1 MTQLGGFQQQ
11 PNCWKQ
17 LCSVRQSS
25 GESVSWKE
33 ARLGGDSVVLRSR
46 YSPGVVA
53 VTPESPFWPSAVA
66 LLASLWVVTGPEGSG
81 EPSEST
87 FHPAFSFTW

>member
-11 PNCWKQ
+11 PDCWKQ

-33 ARLGGDSVVLRSR
+33 ARLGGDSVVLRSLLQSWR
-46 YSPGVVA
+46 GSSDPGVA
-53 VTPESPFWPSAVA
+53 F
-66 LLASLWVVTGPEGSG
+66 LAECCGFVGFSVGGYGTRGLW
-81 EPSEST
+81 
-87 FHPAFSFTW
+87 